1 MKMISDFYVDLF
13 KSGFAVWRLV
23 LIANINVKTA
33 PAE

>member
-13 KSGFAVWRLV
+13 KSSFAFWRSV
-23 LIANINVKTA
+23 LFADFNVKTA